1 MNDLLFHAA
10 PAAVRRLSQRLTE
23 LLDQLPSDERSKF
36 LGILVV
42 DEHERPR
49 MVLTGQYSSG
59 KSTLIKALTDEAA
72 EVVID
77 SAVATD
83 QVQDRSSTCATSPKT
98 CGRHRNSW
106 SSSPRAARSTPQK
119 VCVRLRFEPRSAPL
133 RIRCLGSS
141 AMPRPT
147 LTAYTRAIRFVLA
160 AASRH
165 QEWRR

>member
-10 PAAVRRLSQRLTE
+10 PAAVRRLSRRLTE
-23 LLDQLPSDERSKF
+23 LLDQLPSEERSKF
-36 LGILVV
+36 LGLLVV

-83 QVQDRSSTCATSPKT
+83 QVQVFD
-98 CGRHRNSW
+98 
-106 SSSPRAARSTPQK
+106 
-119 VCVRLRFEPRSAPL
+119 
-133 RIRCLGSS
+133 
-141 AMPRPT
+141 
-147 LTAYTRAIRFVLA
+147 
-160 AASRH
+160 
-165 QEWRR
+165 